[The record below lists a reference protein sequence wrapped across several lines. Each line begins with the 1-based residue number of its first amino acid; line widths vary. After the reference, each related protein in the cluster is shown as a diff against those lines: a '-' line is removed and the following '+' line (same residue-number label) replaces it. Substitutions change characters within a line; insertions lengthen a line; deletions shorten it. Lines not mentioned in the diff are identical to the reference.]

1 MSDVF
6 KGIAVSPGIAVGRAF
21 VLMSEK
27 FSVPKRPV
35 AQGEIAEELAR
46 FERALAATTEEIMEL
61 RKSVAEH
68 LDEEHAHILDA
79 HLLVLEDVLLI
90 RETMERVEREKVCVE
105 HVFSDV
111 LEKLAQN
118 FEVMDDQYL
127 RERTADVRDVGRR
140 VLRKLLG
147 KERRSLAD
155 LEEDVIVIAY
165 DLSPSDTALMHQEKV
180 IAFATDVGSR
190 TSHTAIMARSL
201 EIPAVVG
208 LKEITRNVRRG
219 DTLIVD
225 GSEGTV
231 LINPTGTERTRFA
244 RKKKAVEVQEA
255 QLRGLRDLPA
265 QTLDGRR
272 VRLAAN
278 IELAEELPSVI
289 SHGAEGIGLY
299 RTEFFY
305 LNRKDLP
312 GEDEQYEAY
321 RAVGERVAPHWVTIR
336 TMDLGGDKFAS
347 HMDMPHEMNPF
358 LGWRAIR
365 FCLERPEIFKIQLR
379 AILRA
384 STGGRMRVMFP
395 LISDITELVRAKG
408 LLEESREELGKR
420 GIGFDAGLKIGAMI
434 ETPSAAMTAD
444 VLAREVD
451 FFSIGTNDL
460 IQYSLAVD
468 RVNEKIAHLYEPGH
482 PAVLRL
488 IKNVIDCG
496 HREGIDVAMCGEMA
510 GESAFSLVLLGMG
523 LDEFSMSPVAIPTVK
538 RLIRSVSLRQA
549 KVLAREVLDLPTSE
563 RIGKRVGEF
572 MHDLA
577 VG

>member
-21 VLMSEK
+21 VLVSEK
-27 FSVPKRPV
+27 FSVPKRSV
-35 AQGEIAEELAR
+35 AAGDVAEELAR
-46 FERALAATTEEIMEL
+46 FERALADTTEEIVDL
-61 RKSVAEH
+61 RKSVAAS

-105 HVFSDV
+105 HVFSEV
-111 LEKLAQN
+111 LEELAEN

-127 RERTADVRDVGRR
+127 RERTADIRDVGRR

-147 KERRSLAD
+147 RERRSLAD

-231 LINPTGTERTRFA
+231 LVNPTETERKRFA
-244 RKKKAVEVQEA
+244 RKKKAVEAQETR
-255 QLRGLRDLPA
+255 LRGLRDLPA

-312 GEDEQYEAY
+312 GEDEQFEAY
-321 RAVGERVAPHWVTIR
+321 RAVAERVAPHGVTIR

-347 HMDMPHEMNPF
+347 PLDMPREMNPF

-384 STGGRMRVMFP
+384 SANGRLRVMFP

-408 LLEESREELGKR
+408 LLEEAKEELKKR
-420 GIGFDAGLKIGAMI
+420 GAGFDDGLKVGAMI

-444 VLAREVD
+444 VLAREAD

-468 RVNEKIAHLYEPGH
+468 RVNEKIAYLYEPGH

-496 HREGIDVAMCGEMA
+496 HSEGIDVAMCGEMA

-523 LDEFSMSPVAIPTVK
+523 LDEFSMSPVAIPAVK
-538 RLIRSVSLRQA
+538 RLIRSVSLGQA
-549 KVLAREVLDLPTSE
+549 KVLAREVLELPTSE

-572 MHDLA
+572 MRDLA